1 MASNTNYFE
10 SICKVSRAF
19 GTTLKKKELLEL
31 IVDTAIETMEAK
43 AACLF
48 LADEEQ
54 DIFVPVQQK
63 GLSKGYLH
71 AAPEKARE
79 TVDQL
84 MKKGHL
90 AIHDV
95 ATDAR
100 LEHRK
105 DKKAEGIASIL
116 VAPVMVHGKAIGV
129 LTLYTGK
136 QRKFTKDEITFLK
149 ALAEQGGIA
158 IDRARLIEHIR
169 HNTKLFHHLT
179 MSINASLD
187 LKQIFKTMTVDLI
200 RSFKAKGV
208 TVQLL
213 DVDKKTLKLI
223 ASHGLSDSFISN
235 VPLSEEKSIIKT
247 LNGETVLI
255 KDASTDKS
263 ITDQKEAYMNERIV
277 TILSAPVKSGDSV
290 IGVIRLYFGVKRDFY
305 DDEIMMFN
313 AFAHQA
319 GLAIQ
324 NASCYV
330 SLEKDLKDLKDDIWS
345 HRSWF

>member
-1 MASNTNYFE
+1 MTPKTNYFE

-48 LADEEQ
+48 LADEEK
-54 DIFVPVQQK
+54 DIFVPVAQK

-71 AAPEKARE
+71 VAPEKARE

-84 MKKGHL
+84 MEKGHV
-90 AIHDV
+90 AIYD
-95 ATDAR
+95 ALTDDR
-100 LEHRK
+100 LEHREA
-105 DKKAEGIASIL
+105 KKAEGISSIL
-116 VAPVMVHGKAIGV
+116 VVPVMVHGKAIGV

-136 QRKFTKDEITFLK
+136 PRRFTKDEISFLT

-169 HNTKLFHHLT
+169 HNTKLFHDLSV
-179 MSINASLD
+179 SINASLD
-187 LKQIFKTMTVDLI
+187 IKQIINTLTVDLS

-208 TVQLL
+208 SVQLL

-235 VPLSEEKSIIKT
+235 VPFPEEKSIIKT

-255 KDASTDKS
+255 KDTSVDKS
-263 ITDQKEAYMNERIV
+263 IANQKAYMKEGIV
-277 TILSAPVKSGDSV
+277 TILSAPIKSGDAV
-290 IGVIRLYFGVKRDFY
+290 IGVIRLYFNTTRKFY
-305 DDEIMMFN
+305 DDEIMTFN

-330 SLEKDLKDLKDDIWS
+330 SMEKDLKDLKDDIWS